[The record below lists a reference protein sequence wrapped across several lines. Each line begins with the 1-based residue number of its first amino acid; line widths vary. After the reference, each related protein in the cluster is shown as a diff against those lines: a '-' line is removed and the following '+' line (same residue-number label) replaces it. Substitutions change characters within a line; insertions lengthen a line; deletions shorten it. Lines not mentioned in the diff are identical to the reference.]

1 MLSSLLLL
9 KMVISGFFLVWL
21 RLEITVQR
29 SVLQQA
35 SGYRW
40 WSCCRRS
47 GHHHDDDD
55 DDDESDETHRTRA
68 ETAAV
73 HTTVHVADYLAQLM
87 TWIELSVFLGYAIPL
102 LLPLLALAVYASKC
116 ALETLAVQPGVVIEG
131 ADAPLQVGPLA
142 YVVFGGLLMN
152 GMMAFVFAESRLRG
166 GMMVLLMAC
175 ACSCAMVAVYVAKRC
190 GYSYEQACSTRM
202 TTRRASYVQMLPRE
216 ASARVDV
223 GEDEV
228 GDDGFAYHAM

>member
-1 MLSSLLLL
+1 M
-9 KMVISGFFLVWL
+9 
-21 RLEITVQR
+21 
-29 SVLQQA
+29 
-35 SGYRW
+35 
-40 WSCCRRS
+40 
-47 GHHHDDDD
+47 HHHHHD

-102 LLPLLALAVYASKC
+102 LLPLLALAIYASKY

-166 GMMVLLMAC
+166 GTMVLLMAC

-202 TTRRASYVQMLPRE
+202 TSRRASYVQMLPRE
-216 ASARVDV
+216 ASAKVDV
-223 GEDEV
+223 EEDEV